1 MVRKGKP
8 LSKQDTERATKGEEE
23 KGKGHEPVRR
33 SLIINEQQKQE
44 MEKEIPAMRVIT
56 PSAVAQKYG
65 VRVSIAKAVLAELE
79 ARGVIKRIT
88 TEGRFKLYAKEA
100 A

>member
-1 MVRKGKP
+1 
-8 LSKQDTERATKGEEE
+8 
-23 KGKGHEPVRR
+23 
-33 SLIINEQQKQE
+33 
-44 MEKEIPAMRVIT
+44 VIT

-79 ARGVIKRIT
+79 ARGAIKRVA